1 MNSPKNCRIRNDGS
15 REDNTFDDLM
25 ARKRSEEQRNRMIG
39 GDVCVRITVP
49 ILRED
54 HVLSAISEFRRLANN
69 LEDMIKGKAPMTN
82 KLFCS
87 RMHCRDT
94 HLELKRQAAEAIGE
108 KNTNWFRNT
117 N

>member
-1 MNSPKNCRIRNDGS
+1 MI
-15 REDNTFDDLM
+15 FQHFLFI
-25 ARKRSEEQRNRMIG
+25 QRAIFCCLSG
-39 GDVCVRITVP
+39 KFEKSFL

-54 HVLSAISEFRRLANN
+54 HVLSAINEFRRLANN
-69 LEDMIKGKAPMTN
+69 LEDMIKGKSPMTN

-87 RMHCRDT
+87 RMYCRDT
-94 HLELKRQAAEAIGE
+94 HLELKRQAAEDIGE